1 MTAYDNQLR
10 PEIPDPVPAGVTVE
24 RDGPLVRISGLD
36 AGGFITYRDL
46 GGLTGDALDE
56 LIARQVRLCRERGES
71 AEWKLNEHDEP
82 ADLADRLRAAGFV
95 PEDRET
101 VVVGPVAPLAAALPV
116 VPEGVRLREVTS
128 REDLER
134 IAAMEEEVWQEDR
147 SHLVWGLAKEI
158 DADPNS
164 ITVVV
169 AEADETVVSA
179 GWVRFPA
186 NTGFATPVGRLDPA
200 AVAAQGHLP
209 GAGQLPGAAGRA
221 AGPDAACRS
230 TAPRTAGRS
239 CSGSASSRSPP
250 PPRTSTLRDHGAAVD
265 GRGAADPQDRCLRRR
280 LPGLQRR
287 PGVLGVIR
295 ESIAASGALADASGT
310 VKEALTTGPLPRLP
324 RDSQLEIESV
334 VLPALGQAVRI
345 LREKS
350 PRTWTRTA
358 NWC

>member
-1 MTAYDNQLR
+1 MTDLDVQTLRAAYDNQLR

-116 VPEGVRLREVTS
+116 APEGVRLREVTS

-134 IAAMEEEVWQEDR
+134 IAAMEEEVWQADR

-169 AEADETVVSA
+169 AEADDAVVSA

-186 NTGFATPVGRLDPA
+186 NTGFATLWG
-200 AVAAQGHLP
+200 G
-209 GAGQLPGAAGRA
+209 
-221 AGPDAACRS
+221 
-230 TAPRTAGRS
+230 
-239 CSGSASSRSPP
+239 
-250 PPRTSTLRDHGAAVD
+250 STLPQWRRKGIYRALVNHRARLADQRGRTLMQVD
-265 GRGAADPQDRCLRRR
+265 CSEDSRPI
-280 LPGLQRR
+280 LQR
-287 PGVLGVIR
+287 LGLV
-295 ESIAASGALADASGT
+295 A
-310 VKEALTTGPLPRLP
+310 VTTTTPYVYTP
-324 RDSQLEIESV
+324 
-334 VLPALGQAVRI
+334 
-345 LREKS
+345 
-350 PRTWTRTA
+350 
-358 NWC
+358 

>member
-1 MTAYDNQLR
+1 MTDLDVQTLRTAYDNQLR

-36 AGGFITYRDL
+36 AGGFITYRNL

-116 VPEGVRLREVTS
+116 APEGVRLREVTS

-134 IAAMEEEVWQEDR
+134 IAAMEEEVWQADR

-164 ITVVV
+164 ITVVM
-169 AEADETVVSA
+169 AEADKTVVSA

-186 NTGFATPVGRLDPA
+186 NTGFATLWG
-200 AVAAQGHLP
+200 G
-209 GAGQLPGAAGRA
+209 
-221 AGPDAACRS
+221 
-230 TAPRTAGRS
+230 
-239 CSGSASSRSPP
+239 
-250 PPRTSTLRDHGAAVD
+250 STLPQWRRKGIYRALVNHRARLAEQRGRTLMQVD
-265 GRGAADPQDRCLRRR
+265 CSEDSRPI
-280 LPGLQRR
+280 LQR
-287 PGVLGVIR
+287 LGLVPI
-295 ESIAASGALADASGT
+295 
-310 VKEALTTGPLPRLP
+310 TTTTPYVYTP
-324 RDSQLEIESV
+324 
-334 VLPALGQAVRI
+334 
-345 LREKS
+345 
-350 PRTWTRTA
+350 
-358 NWC
+358 